1 MTLLAAVFTESNCF
15 LLMMMYSPTRILLLC
30 AHHTCQKVIAMNQR
44 YPFSRKECR
53 WWYLWCVVP
62 LFLLNSE
69 FESKPDCRLGKQF
82 YMVVWDIGMVSWCV
96 RCWLFVGSLV
106 HSFSSSSCGERFIFK
121 MSKCLTRL
129 KMSPIKLWS
138 NFDAL
143 LPDPLS
149 SSLYQSYHIVCQ

>member
-1 MTLLAAVFTESNCF
+1 
-15 LLMMMYSPTRILLLC
+15 MMMYSPTGILLLC

-129 KMSPIKLWS
+129 KMSPTNWVALYRRYYMTHDIWHMTQS
-138 NFDAL
+138 NTARSIVL
-143 LPDPLS
+143 VTVS
-149 SSLYQSYHIVCQ
+149 IIYHIVCQ